1 MQNFVLITQGRMG
14 HRTHGLR
21 QRKRQLFQIVFS
33 EYLKNP
39 RPDFNK
45 SGTNRFSVVDL
56 GGVAATVK
64 L

>member
-1 MQNFVLITQGRMG
+1 MYDLAGGIFQT
-14 HRTHGLR
+14 
-21 QRKRQLFQIVFS
+21 LFL

-39 RPDFNK
+39 RSDFK
-45 SGTNRFSVVDL
+45 KLGTNRFSVVDL